1 MKTASEKQFSVFVQV
16 LRDDRILHMDRF
28 EKYDDQLF
36 TISVFSSL
44 HDLSDDFKR
53 SVDAL
58 VTNHKAKRLMTGML
72 RRKSWVC

>member
-1 MKTASEKQFSVFVQV
+1 
-16 LRDDRILHMDRF
+16 MDIF

-36 TISVFSSL
+36 TVSVFSSL